1 MSWDYDTWEHTR
13 DSQWYFTM
21 LISQHLNFSEHNIS
35 YNWYCVLQLWSRMR
49 LWKARCRAEQA
60 EPAEELFSKTF
71 ESAVQWRR
79 PGMDWNGLWEN
90 VNRVAASPAKNQT
103 LPQCSQSQRAKIRWR
118 KKQSHVPCMSL
129 PACLAKSKQEACC
142 KFQPPFQLLS
152 IALLTKLM
160 VT

>member
-13 DSQWYFTM
+13 DSKWYFTM